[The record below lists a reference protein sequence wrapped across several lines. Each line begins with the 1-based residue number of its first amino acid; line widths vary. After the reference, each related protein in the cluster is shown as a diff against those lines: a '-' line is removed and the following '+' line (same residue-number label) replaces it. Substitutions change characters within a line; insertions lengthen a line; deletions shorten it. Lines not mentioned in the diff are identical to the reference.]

1 MTPTFG
7 DFLASAGEHID
18 AAIRCDDQLPAGAAR
33 EAIGELGRVITVLAR
48 FTGGFSAQ
56 DGTDPVAVR
65 LLDARARAAADT
77 TLALRQASANLRTAA
92 PTPDAQAPAA
102 DARHPAACHLSGA
115 ADALA
120 AGHDLLQTHFA
131 PGPGGS
137 RIGSSPWAPV
147 IVAAPAGN
155 ALLAEVAACAQR
167 LAPLA
172 ARLSQP
178 SPAGPALL
186 PAERLAAGTASQ
198 WLRAAAT
205 AAEPALPHHR
215 PAGTQDM
222 LLAAVPANTA
232 PPRQPPHG
240 GEPVSGLCAGTAI
253 CAERL
258 RYLAPA
264 FASRAHFP
272 AAATSASWQRTA
284 HAAAITG
291 HASEPV
297 LRALAGRAT
306 QLGINPAIAAGLNQA
321 ADATARAWAAWR
333 DAARCWDTVTTG
345 TRAPLAPV
353 AAEIGD
359 LVLWIGRIAHKD
371 PHWTPAGGHTGA
383 LREAAN
389 LAHVPAD
396 IPVVLAAVHDA
407 ADAVIRVGACD
418 REAIRAAAAHTGLFV
433 PTRLLPS
440 DYNVPR
446 PFTPA
451 PGQTIDALLASYD
464 TAINA
469 STCAATILDG
479 LAIATGAPTR
489 VLAAIRAAGQ
499 RGVPHLIHGPAPA
512 ADHAPRAFQHERGH
526 VQRVLRSLDISEP
539 ALLGRAAEIDNATHD
554 LIAEATAKMQR
565 RDAAGSGSRVR
576 TQRTPSGLR
585 HPAYL
590 AARDSPSS
598 PAGRSP
604 DTAGQAAMLAASPA
618 RNRPTSTPLR

>member
-7 DFLASAGEHID
+7 DFLASAREHID
-18 AAIRCDDQLPAGAAR
+18 AAIRCDDHLPAGAAR
-33 EAIGELGRVITVLAR
+33 EATGELGRLITVLAR
-48 FTGGFSAQ
+48 FTGGFFAQ
-56 DGTDPVAVR
+56 DGTDPASVR

-92 PTPDAQAPAA
+92 HTPAAQAPGA
-102 DARHPAACHLSGA
+102 DVRHPAARHLSAA

-131 PGPGGS
+131 PGPDGS

-147 IVAAPAGN
+147 IVACPAGD

-178 SPAGPALL
+178 SPAGPPLP
-186 PAERLAAGTASQ
+186 PAERLAASTASQ

-205 AAEPALPHHR
+205 AAEPALRHHP

-240 GEPVSGLCAGTAI
+240 GEPVTGLCAGTAI

-264 FASRAHFP
+264 FASRARFP

-291 HASEPV
+291 HASEPI
-297 LRALAGRAT
+297 LRALAARAA
-306 QLGINPAIAAGLNQA
+306 QLGSNPAIAAGLNQA

-345 TRAPLAPV
+345 TRAALTPV

-359 LVLWIGRIAHKD
+359 LVLWIGRIAHRH
-371 PHWTPAGGHTGA
+371 PHWTPAGGHASGPRDPA
-383 LREAAN
+383 D
-389 LAHVPAD
+389 LAQVPAD
-396 IPVVLAAVHDA
+396 IPAVLAAVHDA
-407 ADAVIRVGACD
+407 TDAVIRVGGCD
-418 REAIRAAAAHTGLFV
+418 REAIRAAAAQTGLFV
-433 PTRLLPS
+433 PTRLLPG

-451 PGQTIDALLASYD
+451 PGQTTDALLASYD
-464 TAINA
+464 TAISA
-469 STCAATILDG
+469 STCAATILDD

-489 VLAAIRAAGQ
+489 ALAAIRAAAQ
-499 RGVPHLIHGPAPA
+499 RGVPHLIHEPAPA
-512 ADHAPRAFQHERGH
+512 AVRAPRGVQHERGH

-539 ALLGRAAEIDNATHD
+539 AMLGRAAEIDNATHD
-554 LIAEATAKMQR
+554 LISEATAKSQR
-565 RDAAGSGSRVR
+565 RDAVTSTNRLHTKDTPSGSR
-576 TQRTPSGLR
+576 
-585 HPAYL
+585 HPAHV
-590 AARDSPSS
+590 AAKDSPGSS
-598 PAGRSP
+598 VGRVP
-604 DTAGQAAMLAASPA
+604 GTPGQAATPAAVPA
-618 RNRPTSTPLR
+618 SHRPASTPTR